1 VSHLHNIAR
10 IKGRG
15 FSLVELLIAIA
26 VFTFLIIPI
35 VNLFE
40 MISFM
45 GARSRNEIIAAGLAT
60 RRMEEFKCTPFKSLC
75 TYLDNLGGTFDSGIK
90 EIPGFEGYKEQVE
103 VYYYPNKVP
112 VEVPDKY
119 RVSIKVTI
127 QWEQPRTRRIKDH
140 VLFSVVTSKKP
151 FI

>member
-1 VSHLHNIAR
+1 MLIINRNLHKRTA
-10 IKGRG
+10 G
-15 FSLVELLIAIA
+15 FSLVELLIGIA

-45 GARSRNEIIAAGLAT
+45 GARSRSEIIAAGLAT

-75 TYLDNLGGTFDSGIK
+75 QYLDNIGGTFDSGIK
-90 EIPGFEGYKEQVE
+90 EIPGFDGYKERVE
-103 VYYYPNKVP
+103 VYYYPNQIP
-112 VEVPDKY
+112 VDVKDKY

-127 QWEQPRTRRIKDH
+127 EYKHPRTMRVKNH
-140 VLFSVVTSKKP
+140 VLYSLVTSKKP